1 MMLIDTTN
9 PSLVYEFER
18 KKDDLDYEQRKKG
31 FYDIND
37 FVLIRTT
44 DFLNP
49 EHNLLPIC
57 KVPFV
62 TNTNNIA
69 HSAIYNILRDKY
81 NIDVWKE
88 DEEYENFKKMTYQY
102 SPLSTQ
108 FRCTV
113 HFTLN
118 GLVSNHSKG
127 AFDNKNFIVIDK
139 LSKHLGTDDF
149 RSIRMEDTFVF
160 GEFPISN
167 EAIIL
172 INESKYKQLLESYPY
187 LNTYNVVL
195 FKGDEKLAT
204 EMLLASM
211 NIVPE
216 KIETHSAEYSR
227 RTELHQKYF
236 ASVTEEYGIEEMKH
250 IYSPEYAEDDQK
262 NLVLWQIY
270 DTKFYNELFDYFALK
285 KEEKESMIEFLTSYR
300 NDRSEQTEM
309 LQKFILDVGLEK
321 YQEFVTSYN
330 QNIRNA
336 ISQGIYPTNE
346 EILSA
351 GCIELKNNKKT
362 L

>member
-9 PSLVYEFER
+9 PYLIEEFER

-31 FYDIND
+31 FYDVDD
-37 FVLIRTT
+37 FVMVRTT
-44 DFLNP
+44 DFLNSKHTL
-49 EHNLLPIC
+49 EPIC

-69 HSAIYNILRDKY
+69 LSAMYDILKDKY
-81 NIDVWKE
+81 NIDVLSE
-88 DEEYENFKKMTYQY
+88 DEEYDKFKKMTYQY

-108 FRCTV
+108 FRSTV

-127 AFDNKNFIVIDK
+127 TFDNRNFIVIDK
-139 LSKHLGTDDF
+139 LSKHLGIDDF
-149 RSIRMEDTFVF
+149 RSIRMEDTFVS

-172 INESKYKQLLESYPY
+172 INESKYKQLLEAYPY

-195 FKGDEKLAT
+195 FKGNEKVAT
-204 EMLLASM
+204 EMLLTSM

-227 RTELHQKYF
+227 RTELYQKYF
-236 ASVTEEYGIEEMKH
+236 VSVTEEYKIEEMKH
-250 IYSPEYAEDDQK
+250 CYSPEYAEDDQK

-285 KEEKESMIEFLTSYR
+285 NEEKEYMVEYLTSYKH
-300 NDRSEQTEM
+300 DSSEQTEM
-309 LQKFILDVGLEK
+309 LKNFIMRVGLEK
-321 YQEFVTSYN
+321 YQKFVTDYN
-330 QNIRNA
+330 QNIYDA

-346 EILSA
+346 EILA
-351 GCIELKNNKKT
+351 TGFIEFKNNKKT